1 MSVLQ
6 IAGDSEVGVK
16 LLEKSLI
23 KDVQVSLYTILC
35 AGYFLSILIFFFFFF
50 EHVSALNHSQLQALD
65 TVYEYVI

>member
-35 AGYFLSILIFFFFFF
+35 AGYFLSILIFFFF